1 MMRWAIYATDPGF
14 LGFAVLQCLHGLTF
28 GATYLGNQHAIARTM
43 PEELTAS
50 AQGLFAMITGLLM
63 AGTTFLA
70 GPLYKSLGA
79 HAYLAMIIFPAL
91 ALVIL
96 AIYRGL
102 APPAHAHG
110 SGRER
115 WRRTPTR

>member
-1 MMRWAIYATDPGF
+1 
-14 LGFAVLQCLHGLTF
+14 
-28 GATYLGNQHAIARTM
+28 M

-63 AGTTFLA
+63 AGATFLA

-79 HAYLAMIIFPAL
+79 HAYLVMILFPAL

-96 AIYRGL
+96 SVYRTL
-102 APPAHAHG
+102 VAPAQPQSAG
-110 SGRER
+110 VGRIDR
-115 WRRTPTR
+115 LPS